1 MTALLTRLI
10 ALLALAL
17 AAPLPTAHAQPAA
30 VAVPP
35 TIRVIVPFAPG
46 AGTDVLARA
55 VANLLAQRL
64 STNVI
69 VENRAGGGG
78 MIGTAAVAKGPKDG
92 SMLLFHSSSLITA
105 AATMKVVPVDVTTDL
120 TPVALVA
127 DGPMLVGVSAASGI
141 KTPAELVA
149 AARTKPDG
157 ITAGSGGIGS
167 VGHLA
172 AELLNDAAK
181 VQIRHIPYKGA
192 APALT
197 DVAAGTVDLLI
208 ASYSTM
214 GPQIRAG
221 RVVPI
226 AVTSAQPSAAYPGV
240 PPMGS
245 AAPGY
250 QTGIWYGMFAPAG
263 VPPALLNRLNAE
275 IVDIARGGEVQALVK
290 ADGAAAVLSSPEELA
305 PRIRRELATWKK
317 LAVDK
322 QIVVE

>member
-1 MTALLTRLI
+1 MKALLVRLI
-10 ALLALAL
+10 SIAALAWPAS
-17 AAPLPTAHAQPAA
+17 AALAQPAS
-30 VAVPP
+30 VTVPP

-105 AATMKVVPVDVTTDL
+105 AATMKVLTVDVTTDL

-149 AARTKPDG
+149 AAHTRPDG
-157 ITAGSGGIGS
+157 MTAGSGGVGS

-181 VQIRHIPYKGA
+181 IQIRHIPYRGA

-197 DVAAGTVDLLI
+197 DVAAGTIDLLI
-208 ASYSTM
+208 ASYSTL
-214 GPQIRAG
+214 GPQVRSG

-240 PPMGS
+240 PTMGS

-263 VPPALLNRLNAE
+263 VPPALLARLNVE
-275 IVDIARGGEVQALVK
+275 IVDIARSGEVQALVQ
-290 ADGAAAVLSSPEELA
+290 ADGATPVSSSPEELA
-305 PRIRRELATWKK
+305 PRIRRELAAWKK

-322 QIVVE
+322 QIVAE

>member
-1 MTALLTRLI
+1 M
-10 ALLALAL
+10 
-17 AAPLPTAHAQPAA
+17 
-30 VAVPP
+30 
-35 TIRVIVPFAPG
+35 
-46 AGTDVLARA
+46 
-55 VANLLAQRL
+55 
-64 STNVI
+64 I

-105 AATMKVVPVDVTTDL
+105 AATMKAVPVDVTTEL

-149 AARTKPDG
+149 AARTKPEG

-208 ASYSTM
+208 ASYSTL
-214 GPQIRAG
+214 GPQVRSG

-263 VPPALLNRLNAE
+263 VPPALLARLNAE
-275 IVDIARGGEVQALVK
+275 IVDIAKSGDVQALVK
-290 ADGAAAVLSSPEELA
+290 ADGAAAVPSSPEELA
-305 PRIRRELATWKK
+305 PRIRRELAT
-317 LAVDK
+317 
-322 QIVVE
+322 VEEAGGRQADRRRVTDRRCPICSIRSRCAASRCRTASRSRRCAPTTPVPTAAPPTGTSCTTAASRSAARRW

>member
-1 MTALLTRLI
+1 MKTWWIRLI
-10 ALLALAL
+10 ALLALTAPTAAAL
-17 AAPLPTAHAQPAA
+17 AQSAP

-92 SMLLFHSSSLITA
+92 SMLLFHSTSLITA
-105 AATMKVVPVDVTTDL
+105 AATMKTVPVDVMTEL

-127 DGPMLVGVSAASGI
+127 DGPMLVGVSAVSGI
-141 KTPAELVA
+141 KTPGELVA
-149 AARTKPDG
+149 AARTRPDG

-172 AELLNDAAK
+172 AELLSDAAK
-181 VQIRHIPYKGA
+181 GQIRHIPYKGA

-208 ASYSTM
+208 ASYSTL
-214 GPQIRAG
+214 GPQVRSG

-226 AVTSAQPSAAYPGV
+226 AVTSSQPSPAYPGV

-245 AAPGY
+245 AASGY

-275 IVDIARGGEVQALVK
+275 IIDIARSGDVQSLVQ
-290 ADGAAAVLSSPEELA
+290 ADGAAPVTSSPEELTQ
-305 PRIRRELATWKK
+305 RIRRELATWKK
-317 LAVDK
+317 LAIDK